1 MSKNLIFLVMGIFL
15 LLVTI
20 MGVGF
25 FAVWSRISSLDR
37 MMSPQSQEKSNEI
50 DKRNKKEYVAKPKY
64 HMETFIVNLADPKGK
79 RYLRLTMDLEMDKE
93 TLRDEIEKRV
103 PQIRNTILMIIPTR
117 TVEDIQSLE
126 GKIAL
131 RDEIMTGI
139 NNILKTG
146 SVTNI
151 YFTEFVAQ

>member
-1 MSKNLIFLVMGIFL
+1 MSKNLVFLVMGIL
-15 LLVTI
+15 LLLMTI

-25 FAVWSRISSLDR
+25 FALWSRISSLDR
-37 MMSPQSQEKSNEI
+37 MISPQSQEKSNEI

-64 HMETFIVNLADPKGK
+64 HLETFIVNLADPKGK
-79 RYLRLTMDLEMDKE
+79 RYLRLTMDLEME
-93 TLRDEIEKRV
+93 
-103 PQIRNTILMIIPTR
+103 IRNTILMIIPTR

-131 RDEIMTGI
+131 RDEIMTEM

-146 SVTNI
+146 RVTNI
-151 YFTEFVAQ
+151 YFTEFVVQ

>member
-1 MSKNLIFLVMGIFL
+1 MSKNLIFLVMGIL
-15 LLVTI
+15 LLLMTI

-25 FAVWSRISSLDR
+25 FALWSRISSLDR
-37 MMSPQSQEKSNEI
+37 MMSPQSQEKSDEI
-50 DKRNKKEYVAKPKY
+50 DKRNKKEYIAKPKY
-64 HMETFIVNLADPKGK
+64 HLETFIVNLADPKGK

-131 RDEIMTGI
+131 RDEIMTEM

-146 SVTNI
+146 RVTNI
-151 YFTEFVAQ
+151 YFTEFVVQ

>member
-1 MSKNLIFLVMGIFL
+1 MGIFL
-15 LLVTI
+15 LLMSI

-25 FAVWSRISSLDR
+25 FAVWSRISSLDQ

-50 DKRNKKEYVAKPKY
+50 DKKDKKEYAAKPKY
-64 HMETFIVNLADPKGK
+64 PLDTFIVNLADPKGK
-79 RYLRLTMDLEMDKE
+79 RYLRLTMDLEMNKE
-93 TLRDEIEKRV
+93 VLRDEIAQRV

-117 TVEDIQSLE
+117 TVEDVQSLE

-131 RDEIMTGI
+131 RDEIMTEV

-146 SVTNI
+146 SITNL
-151 YFTEFVAQ
+151 YFTEFVVQ